1 MKNRGEPG
9 QVSGDWDCVL
19 LPGGGPGAA
28 ALSASQEVGKLLRQ
42 QEEAGRMIA
51 AICAAPTALASHRQD
66 SQILLQ
72 FTASLLQ
79 YSDSVFS
86 HYSYSVSLSVSEFTC
101 SKNVVRVLTSG
112 SRVGVGKAVTS
123 YPAQPFKEALA
134 EYQYKEDE
142 VVVDGNIVTSRGP
155 GTSFQFALE
164 IVKILVSEQKMKEV
178 AGAMLVTC

>member
-86 HYSYSVSLSVSEFTC
+86 HYSYSVTLTVSVFQCLSLRLLKT
-101 SKNVVRVLTSG
+101 L
-112 SRVGVGKAVTS
+112 
-123 YPAQPFKEALA
+123 
-134 EYQYKEDE
+134 
-142 VVVDGNIVTSRGP
+142 
-155 GTSFQFALE
+155 
-164 IVKILVSEQKMKEV
+164 
-178 AGAMLVTC
+178 

>member
-72 FTASLLQ
+72 FTVSLLQ
-79 YSDSVFS
+79 SLVITLT
-86 HYSYSVSLSVSEFTC
+86 VSLFQCLSLH
-101 SKNVVRVLTSG
+101 VLKT
-112 SRVGVGKAVTS
+112 
-123 YPAQPFKEALA
+123 L
-134 EYQYKEDE
+134 
-142 VVVDGNIVTSRGP
+142 
-155 GTSFQFALE
+155 
-164 IVKILVSEQKMKEV
+164 
-178 AGAMLVTC
+178 